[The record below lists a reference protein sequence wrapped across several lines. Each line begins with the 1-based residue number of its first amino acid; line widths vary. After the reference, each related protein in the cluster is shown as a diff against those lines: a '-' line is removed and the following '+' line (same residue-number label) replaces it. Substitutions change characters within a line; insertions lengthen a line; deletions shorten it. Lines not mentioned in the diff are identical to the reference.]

1 MAYTLVDDKLETR
14 LESEPDARGEWLFL
28 EPHPEFSG
36 QWRVECWESTYYFDF
51 RDLIG
56 PYKAV
61 TPAKLD
67 QFLKLADELEYK
79 VAFFQDP
86 AEILDDYESL
96 NRPPE
101 ISLYSDFEE
110 TVNGLLPFQV
120 QGYNMLKDLTA
131 GVFRWDTGTGKT
143 VLASALLKY
152 HMQEGSFDTAFMV
165 TKKPN
170 KVNTQRK
177 FTKLADLESSI
188 PPHLAK
194 KELVSGTY
202 YPRREFYE
210 DALASECP
218 WIVITHYENFRE
230 DKEHIMPLFDGR
242 RVMLIWDEMPTK
254 LSSRTSQLYKAV
266 KWCMYEGKDLAVSV
280 DAQRPEWLAQYM
292 LSATPIESTPEG
304 WFNCI
309 RLMDPTIYGT
319 VSAFETEYVARWA
332 RYGQPRWPGD
342 KGEPASWHRLDKMGL
357 KAAHMT
363 HEVDKGDPDIAK
375 YFPEVYPEV
384 FYCEWTDAD
393 KRIYDE
399 IGARGDMQ
407 DVNPIALI
415 SLLQMV
421 CDEPKMLENSASIYE
436 EFEEAYA
443 LWEEDGLGNRPNK
456 KGSETAV
463 ELIDGLDF
471 SAGEHGKQEALKF
484 LLEKHR
490 GEKTLVFSALNES
503 LMPFLEKRLK
513 EWKIKFVRYN
523 GTEKQKQAAEDA
535 FMNDPSIEVFLTS
548 DMGSD
553 SLDLYV
559 GDNVINYNLPWK
571 WSTKVQRQNRIHRAS
586 SAKALNRVYTLAYP
600 ESVEDR
606 KADVIA
612 QKKGYHDAVFKG
624 AIRDQAISARMTRE
638 DLFYILGR

>member
-1 MAYTLVDDKLETR
+1 LSYTLVDDRLEERLLET
-14 LESEPDARGEWLFL
+14 PQARGEWLFL
-28 EPHPEFSG
+28 EPHPEFGG
-36 QWRVECWESTYYFDF
+36 QWRVECWEPNFYFDF
-51 RDLIG
+51 RELIG
-56 PYKAV
+56 SYKAV

-67 QFLKLADELEYK
+67 KFLALAEELEYK

-86 AEILDDYESL
+86 AFILDDYANL
-96 NRPPE
+96 NRTPE
-101 ISLYSDFEE
+101 VSIASNFEG

-143 VLASALLKY
+143 VLAAALLKY
-152 HMQEGSFDTAFMV
+152 HEAMESYDTAFMV

-177 FTKLADLESSI
+177 LLKLAGLDARI
-188 PPHLAK
+188 PPALAK

-202 YPRREFYE
+202 YPRREFFE
-210 DALASECP
+210 GIDTGQSE
-218 WIVITHYENFRE
+218 IVITHYETFRE
-230 DKEHIMPLFDGR
+230 DKEWIMPLFAGR
-242 RVMLIWDEMPTK
+242 KVMVIWDEMPTK
-254 LSSRTSQLYKAV
+254 LSSRASQLYKAV
-266 KWCMYEGKDLAVSV
+266 KWCMYEGKDLAVSEA
-280 DAQRPEWLAQYM
+280 AQRSEWLAQYM

-304 WFNCI
+304 FFNCV

-319 VSAFETEYVARWA
+319 VSSFETEYVARWA
-332 RYGQPRWPGD
+332 RYGKPRWPDD
-342 KGEPASWHRLDKMGL
+342 KGEPAAWHKLDKMGL

-363 HEVDKGDPDIAK
+363 HDVDKSDPTIAK
-375 YFPEVYPEV
+375 QFPKAIEEI
-384 FYCEWTDAD
+384 FYCEWSDAD
-393 KRIYDE
+393 RKIYNE
-399 IGARGDMQ
+399 ISVRGDEQ

-421 CDEPKMLENSASIYE
+421 CDEPSMLENSAAIYE

-443 LWEEDGLGNRPNK
+443 IWEEDGLGKRPNK
-456 KGSETAV
+456 KGSATAV

-471 SAGEHGKQEALKF
+471 SGAEHGKQEALRY

-490 GEKTLVFSALNES
+490 GEKTLIFSALNES
-503 LMPFLEKRLK
+503 LMPTLEARLQ
-513 EWKIKFVRYN
+513 EWGIRYVRYN
-523 GTEKQKQAAEDA
+523 GTEKQKQDAEDA
-535 FMNDPSIEVFLTS
+535 FMEDPSIEVFLTS

-586 SAKALNRVYTLAYP
+586 SEKAYNRVYTLAYP
-600 ESVEDR
+600 GSVEDR
-606 KADVIA
+606 KDEVIA

-624 AIRDQAISARMTRE
+624 TIHDRAISARMTRE
-638 DLFYILGR
+638 DLYYILGR